1 MGRTHTPFARR
12 QSGLGHFRQ
21 ALTSGRAK
29 REPGSGDCE
38 GLGVS
43 SGLSGREPAR
53 ERHEGA
59 YRGGLWTRPV
69 WIVATGFALSRDDRV
84 FIVTLAKK
92 VCKFD
97 FFLYSTPH
105 DGASWRK
112 GV

>member
-38 GLGVS
+38 EGLGVS

-59 YRGGLWTRPV
+59 LSGRTLDEARLGLWRGD
-69 WIVATGFALSRDDRV
+69 W
-84 FIVTLAKK
+84 
-92 VCKFD
+92 VCS
-97 FFLYSTPH
+97 LT
-105 DGASWRK
+105 
-112 GV
+112 